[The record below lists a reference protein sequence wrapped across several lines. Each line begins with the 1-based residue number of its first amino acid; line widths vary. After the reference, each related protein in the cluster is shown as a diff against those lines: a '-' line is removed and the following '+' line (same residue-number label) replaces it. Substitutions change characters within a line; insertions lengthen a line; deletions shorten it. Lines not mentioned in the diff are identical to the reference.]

1 MHSIPSCDNF
11 RRPDALPAWEHTNE
25 RGLSVIAATLAQRF
39 SNQCAINIK
48 RAFGLGRAAEIPE
61 LNKFR

>member
-25 RGLSVIAATLAQRF
+25 RGLSVIAATPRSVL
-39 SNQCAINIK
+39 AINAPLTS
-48 RAFGLGRAAEIPE
+48 RERSVWAEPPKY
-61 LNKFR
+61 LN